1 MVDHMTEDQKEIF
14 IREHCSMDEFQNY
27 FLESASSD
35 SAQKNFQKVSEWYG
49 SKRNAMN
56 AVTNPASTEL
66 FSTYQKRL
74 GSVLEKL
81 AAKKDC
87 DVQSFEVKELVNE
100 YDFVSKQL
108 YQMDDLTQMMLEMAQ
123 FYLTDRQMQDATDKV
138 YGEGTS
144 EFFGLAFRAF
154 YSKE

>member
-1 MVDHMTEDQKEIF
+1 MVRQQAQCHE
-14 IREHCSMDEFQNY
+14 CSDKSCQHRA
-27 FLESASSD
+27 LLHL
-35 SAQKNFQKVSEWYG
+35 SE
-49 SKRNAMN
+49 A
-56 AVTNPASTEL
+56 P
-66 FSTYQKRL
+66 RL
-74 GSVLEKL
+74 RTGKL

-123 FYLTDRQMQDATDKV
+123 FYLTDRQMQDVTDKV